1 MMRLTILS
9 LLVNRFVELNNIT
22 EPLAVTIQ
30 TNLPPSRGLGSSA
43 AVAVAFV
50 RASYDFFG
58 KSLTKEELIEKANWA
73 EQIAHGKPKWY

>member
-1 MMRLTILS
+1 MVCYMMRLTILS

-50 RASYDFFG
+50 RASYDFFREIINERR
-58 KSLTKEELIEKANWA
+58 T
-73 EQIAHGKPKWY
+73 H

>member
-1 MMRLTILS
+1 
-9 LLVNRFVELNNIT
+9 
-22 EPLAVTIQ
+22 LAVTIQ

-50 RASYDFFG
+50 RASYDFLG

-73 EQIAHGKPKWY
+73 AQIAHGKPSGIDTQTIVSGKPVWCQKG